1 MSGRWVSHTA
11 NLWKYDLAVYICGWL
26 ASYGQ
31 SRRMFPCLLPEFT
44 YSNTSEELTTLSR
57 TNLVMV
63 SMCNFPPILA
73 HNCPV
78 HYTTQDQWPGRFLG
92 IIGWDPSVCRSN
104 RLHVDDILRFSFI
117 ELGYILWIPLKWL
130 VVLVQSWWTS
140 TGYFSTQLVH
150 L

>member
-11 NLWKYDLAVYICGWL
+11 NLWKYDLAVYVAGWL

-78 HYTTQDQWPGRFLG
+78 HYTRPVTGEIFG
-92 IIGWDPSVCRSN
+92 HN
-104 RLHVDDILRFSFI
+104 RLRSECLQ
-117 ELGYILWIPLKWL
+117 
-130 VVLVQSWWTS
+130 VQPVTR
-140 TGYFSTQLVH
+140 
-150 L
+150 